1 MKEKIK
7 CQLCELEIEPGHE
20 QSDPE
25 KNKICEICLEEK
37 FFTCEDCQELW
48 RIDDKLTTDSG
59 DSICQS
65 CYDND
70 YITCEDCDNIFHTN
84 DCRENDHGGYV
95 CDTCFSNNYTICA
108 HCDVVIS
115 NDNSV
120 YCDDCQ
126 ESYCQDCYDDD
137 HQHENYGDV
146 KERSVSS
153 VFLQSATAK
162 NMVHNRCVGV
172 EIEVEKC
179 SDRYSITYDLPQVV
193 GVSEDGSL
201 DESGIEMQT
210 PPASG
215 AKFEKVVKDTL
226 KVISRY
232 GCQATRSCGL
242 HIHIDARDVRYNPTK
257 LSKILRAYY
266 AVEPL
271 LYAMLPKSRYGS
283 TFCKP
288 LRQNYT
294 YEDLI
299 TRGLDKL
306 ERIWYKEPDKDRR
319 NQMKNS
325 KYDEKGTRYTGLNLH
340 SLFYRGSVE
349 VRYHSGTTD
358 WNKIR
363 HWTILNLCI
372 VEYAINHYQ
381 EKEIKALSLE
391 LQERAQASGLLGKI
405 AKIIRIPNS
414 TKKYIAERIGYFN
427 TDRS

>member
-1 MKEKIK
+1 MSEKIK
-7 CQLCELEIEPGHE
+7 CHLCELEIETGHE
-20 QSDPE
+20 QVDPE
-25 KNKICEICLEEK
+25 GNKICESCLEEN
-37 FFTCEDCQELW
+37 FFTCDHCQELCT
-48 RIDDKLTTDSG
+48 IG
-59 DSICQS
+59 DRLITGNGRYICQS
-65 CYDND
+65 CYGDN
-70 YITCEDCDNIFHTN
+70 YITCADCYGIVSAETTH
-84 DCRENDHGGYV
+84 
-95 CDTCFSNNYTICA
+95 
-108 HCDVVIS
+108 
-115 NDNSV
+115 
-120 YCDDCQ
+120 YCGHCQ
-126 ESYCQDCYDDD
+126 ETYCENCYNNN
-137 HQHENYGDV
+137 HQHQDNGGVQSRE
-146 KERSVSS
+146 VSS
-153 VFLQSATAK
+153 KFLQSATAK

-172 EIEVEKC
+172 EIEVEQC
-179 SDRYSITYDLPQVV
+179 SDRYAITDDLPQMV
-193 GVSEDGSL
+193 GVSEDRSL
-201 DESGIEMQT
+201 DSSGIEIQT

-232 GCQATRSCGL
+232 GCHATMNCGL

-271 LYAMLPKSRYGS
+271 LFAMLPKSRYENRY
-283 TFCKP
+283 CKP

-294 YEDLI
+294 YEELI

-306 ERIWYKEPDKDRR
+306 ERIWYKEPDKDTR
-319 NQMKNS
+319 NRMKRT
-325 KYDEKGTRYTGLNLH
+325 KYDEKGTRYAGLNLH

-391 LQERAQASGLLGKI
+391 LQERAQASKLLSKI
-405 AKIIRIPNS
+405 AKIVRIPNS
-414 TKKYIAERIGYFN
+414 TKKYIAKRISCFN